1 MSCKI
6 TLKTPFL
13 VIEAIENSAKKLN
26 VYKETR
32 DGNVYLNNGSFFRYK
47 EGKFELQWEDY
58 YMSGITER
66 NKANSFLEK
75 FTSLYEEEVKEI
87 KSKENAEYIRQ
98 QKERITKKAE
108 SMGYQVITKKEG
120 SDIKLILKKFN

>member
-13 VIEAIENSAKKLN
+13 VLEAIENGAKKLN

-58 YMSGITER
+58 YMSGATER
-66 NKANSFLEK
+66 DKANSFLEK
-75 FTSLYEEEVKEI
+75 FTPLYEEEVKKI
-87 KSKENAEYIRQ
+87 NSKENAEYIRQ
-98 QKERITKKAE
+98 QKERMIKKAK
-108 SMGYQVITKKEG
+108 SMGYNIVTRKEG
-120 SDIKLILKKFN
+120 PNITLVLKKYN